1 MAQWCVNLNGRPDDE
16 AMPAV
21 MAWWASNRLW
31 RGDVLSDNGC
41 KVAND
46 EAVGKVF
53 DLVIRD
59 STTIPQL
66 TS

>member
-1 MAQWCVNLNGRPDDE
+1 MAQWCVNLNGRPD
-16 AMPAV
+16 
-21 MAWWASNRLW
+21 
-31 RGDVLSDNGC
+31 
-41 KVAND
+41 D